1 MSSGESFTERALR
14 FRKTKLLC
22 AEHGVQPV
30 HTVTEHGLAI
40 LECGCARSESLPVRD
55 RALSVENLSPFAPKE
70 DQKAAQCLFPGVV
83 DNEITAQRKWYAA
96 V

>member
-40 LECGCARSESLPVRD
+40 LECGCSRPRLLPVRD
-55 RALSVENLSPFAPKE
+55 GAISVEELSPFAPKE
-70 DQKAAQCLFPGVV
+70 DRKAAQCLFPGVV
-83 DNEITAQRKWYAA
+83 DSEITAQRKWFEQ
-96 V
+96 